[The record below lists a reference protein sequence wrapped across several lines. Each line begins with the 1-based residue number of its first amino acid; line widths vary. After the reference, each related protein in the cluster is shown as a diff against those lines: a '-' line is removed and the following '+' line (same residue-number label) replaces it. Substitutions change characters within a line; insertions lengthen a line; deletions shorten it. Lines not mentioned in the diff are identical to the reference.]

1 MTFLLPLAA
10 GIVIG
15 AATSTAVAV
24 VRWHRAI
31 DRHHW
36 DTVRVAASRAR
47 TREADL
53 DHEHRRANRA
63 EREATRLRAVAF
75 DLYQRLTVLRQ
86 QTEARHLR
94 RSPWQPYGQ
103 DLAQ

>member
-1 MTFLLPLAA
+1 VTFLLPLAA

-15 AATSTAVAV
+15 ATITAGIAV

-31 DRHHW
+31 DRHHY

-75 DLYQRLTVLRQ
+75 DLYQRLTVLRR
-86 QTEARHLR
+86 QTQARHLR
-94 RSPWQPYGQ
+94 RTPWQPYGQ
-103 DLAQ
+103 DLAR